1 MRTNLKTFKLK
12 VQTFLVILK
21 VATFAF
27 CCQPTLLSLPH
38 LGQDWCC
45 CWNYHST
52 SLILK
57 IAWNNIR
64 NNLQTSVEQ
73 IFARFPF
80 SRQQPIGC
88 ECWGAGW
95 TQRASWPASSWAG
108 ARTRRTRRGTGRWTP
123 TRSLQI
129 PIFPSHVYFCL
140 FYQQML
146 SQHLRR
152 RPKPSEDEPK
162 LWPPRYT
169 TPCSSL
175 EGRGLPSTSSALL
188 RRRTSWRRTMRPLR
202 RRTRRSWQCWGT
214 RMRTKWLWKWEIEMV
229 WLEGTRQAERRG
241 QTQWCRCHRSPP
253 PWCWGAGMGEGRPSG
268 CWRGAG
274 VPTSNQGKSSL
285 LSQIKAGDLIVHC
298 CTLSQCHLGSE
309 TGSSQ
314 TSKYQYRDHLVGY

>member
-1 MRTNLKTFKLK
+1 M
-12 VQTFLVILK
+12 FLTALGREEIEEKDENQLENFQVESSDLFILK

-27 CCQPTLLSLPH
+27 CCQPILLSLPH

-64 NNLQTSVEQ
+64 NHLQTSVEQ

-162 LWPPRYT
+162 LCPPGTQLHVQVWKAEVHHQHPQHSWGEEQAGGGQWGLWGGGRGGAD
-169 TPCSSL
+169 SV
-175 EGRGLPSTSSALL
+175 EGRG
-188 RRRTSWRRTMRPLR
+188 
-202 RRTRRSWQCWGT
+202 WGQSDCENE
-214 RMRTKWLWKWEIEMV
+214 K
-229 WLEGTRQAERRG
+229 
-241 QTQWCRCHRSPP
+241 
-253 PWCWGAGMGEGRPSG
+253 
-268 CWRGAG
+268 
-274 VPTSNQGKSSL
+274 
-285 LSQIKAGDLIVHC
+285 
-298 CTLSQCHLGSE
+298 
-309 TGSSQ
+309 
-314 TSKYQYRDHLVGY
+314 